1 MAQEIKKKKNV
12 QKQFFEVKTPMTATS
27 VSLYAA
33 SAEELEGKMIKID
46 LSKSLRGKNMELKMK
61 IKLENG
67 ELIAEPVSAS
77 ILNVYLRKA
86 VRKGTDYVEDSFSVK
101 CKDNELIVKPLL
113 VARNKVSRAIRRE
126 LRNAAKDLIVSFATT
141 KTTKEIF
148 TDIMTNKLQ
157 KEIAIK
163 LKKIYPLSLSEIRML
178 EIVKK
183 KESFE
188 QKSAL
193 TN

>member
-1 MAQEIKKKKNV
+1 MAEQKIKNKNV
-12 QKQFFEVKTPMTATS
+12 QKQFFEVKVPMTAAN
-27 VSLYAA
+27 VSLYAT
-33 SAEELEGKMIKID
+33 SADELEGKMIKID
-46 LSKSLRGKNMELKMK
+46 LSKNLRGKNMELKMK
-61 IKLENG
+61 VKLENG

-86 VRKGTDYVEDSFSVK
+86 VRKGTDYVEDSFKVK

-113 VARNKVSRAIRRE
+113 VTRNKVSRAIRRE
-126 LRNAAKDLIVSFATT
+126 LRNVARDLIVGFATP
-141 KTTKEIF
+141 KMTKEIF

-157 KEIAIK
+157 KEIAVK

-188 QKSAL
+188 QKSI
-193 TN
+193 